1 MKRFRGGLVFK
12 ALRLLHHSRVIKRKK
27 VTATAAEKV
36 SGAQSSHADDPALV
50 LYVPGLEGVGLR
62 AKDSGLKGEG

>member
-1 MKRFRGGLVFK
+1 LY
-12 ALRLLHHSRVIKRKK
+12 HSRVIKRKK